1 MIRRR
6 VELGQDVKAS
16 IDKKKDDKENSRN
29 IDMKKCGKERV
40 KMKGRD
46 G

>member
-16 IDKKKDDKENSRN
+16 IDKKKDDKENSCN
-29 IDMKKCGKERV
+29 IDKKKVQKRES
-40 KMKGRD
+40 
-46 G
+46 